1 MHNRSV
7 GAGEALYESPLR
19 LEMGHG
25 TRSLGAGA
33 LLGLLLFSRLGQ
45 KAQDCYLLPAD
56 SCSSP
61 GGVGGACLREEKTR
75 ILPR

>member
-1 MHNRSV
+1 MHIRSV
-7 GAGEALYESPLR
+7 DAGEALYESPLR

-25 TRSLGAGA
+25 TRPLGAGA

-56 SCSSP
+56 SCPSP
-61 GGVGGACLREEKTR
+61 GGVGGACLREQKAR